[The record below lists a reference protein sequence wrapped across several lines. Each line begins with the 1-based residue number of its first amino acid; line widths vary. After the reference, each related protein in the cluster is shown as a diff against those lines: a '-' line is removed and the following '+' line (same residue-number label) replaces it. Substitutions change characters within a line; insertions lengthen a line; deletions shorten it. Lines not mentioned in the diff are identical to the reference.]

1 MLSFNSYGEWTKTNE
16 GLDDGSYYIDFQTVN
31 KLDNGYVVFWSMA
44 DVDVNN
50 NGYMSSKLYFQGD
63 CNLSRMKIL
72 SMIQYKEPMGLG
84 ESQSASES
92 EVELVG
98 WEYLPPDSIGYDSLE
113 TVCSLADQL
122 SMNNYQSKVLEL
134 IAEYESYEWEDD
146 EREQYTQ
153 LLNQEIQE
161 EQNLEL
167 MQQIENQASILQ
179 TAWIHNIAAKVKSVW
194 NFPGAEDGW
203 FVEVLVTQNKEGKV
217 LNVKFGDTN
226 VGDSV
231 IAKRFIDSV
240 ERAIYKSSPL
250 PIAPDVS
257 VWDKNIMFTFTP

>member
-1 MLSFNSYGEWTKTNE
+1 MEKYMKKLLLPLFSLMLSFNSYGEWTKTNKS
-16 GLDDGSYYIDFQTVN
+16 LDGGSYYIDFQTVN

-50 NGYMSSKLYFQGD
+50 NGNMSSKIYFQGD

-98 WEYLPPDSIGYDSLE
+98 WEYLPPDSIGYDSLV

-134 IAEYESYEWEDD
+134 IAEYESYEWGDD
-146 EREQYTQ
+146 DSSYSSSS
-153 LLNQEIQE
+153 N
-161 EQNLEL
+161 
-167 MQQIENQASILQ
+167 
-179 TAWIHNIAAKVKSVW
+179 WIPPNAYAY
-194 NFPGAEDGW
+194 
-203 FVEVLVTQNKEGKV
+203 
-217 LNVKFGDTN
+217 
-226 VGDSV
+226 GDSW
-231 IAKRFIDSV
+231 KCNSGY
-240 ERAIYKSSPL
+240 ERHNNGCYKE
-250 PIAPDVS
+250 
-257 VWDKNIMFTFTP
+257 FYR